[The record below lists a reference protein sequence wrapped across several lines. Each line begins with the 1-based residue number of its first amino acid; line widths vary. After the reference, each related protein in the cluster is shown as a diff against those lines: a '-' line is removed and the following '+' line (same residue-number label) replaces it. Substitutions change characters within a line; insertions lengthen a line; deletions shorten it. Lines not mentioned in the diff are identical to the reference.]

1 MRLSGERYETIK
13 GTIADF
19 FEDYDIKTTPI
30 DVLEIARKM
39 NIVVVFSSSLIK
51 KTPKKDR
58 RISTTCFSEFFC
70 LF

>member
-30 DVLEIARKM
+30 DVLEIARK
-39 NIVVVFSSSLIK
+39 NEYCCCIFVVFNK